1 MVLITIVPGAYKPTY
16 NWGAPHCIYIYIKN
30 NKKNNKYLKMSP
42 KRNPRT
48 PRMLLTCRSCLEPEE
63 SRLQGTPK
71 WSESERR
78 LSMVNILLIMVYIR
92 GYYMVI
98 IWLMMVNN
106 VFLVGGWP
114 TPLKNHGVK
123 VSWDDDYSQLNGTIK
138 FMCQNTN
145 QIRVFVSIFWFT
157 AMFRGFPTFLCFR
170 SCGSLW
176 TRSTS
181 RPDIER
187 SGLTPCQLVFS
198 LSRNRPIKN
207 KLPRRN
213 LLKTTISCICFRKA
227 TLSSCNVPTMRA
239 LGTINEVSFARLVN
253 PCAELRYCH
262 VQFFFRKK
270 KLYKHCDYWCSVLAI
285 DYYLVGGWPT
295 PLKSME
301 VSWDDEIPIYGKIT
315 NVPNHQPVID
325 YCW

>member
-1 MVLITIVPGAYKPTY
+1 MFFGWWLTY
-16 NWGAPHCIYIYIKN
+16 P
-30 NKKNNKYLKMSP
+30 S
-42 KRNPRT
+42 
-48 PRMLLTCRSCLEPEE
+48 
-63 SRLQGTPK
+63 
-71 WSESERR
+71 
-78 LSMVNILLIMVYIR
+78 
-92 GYYMVI
+92 
-98 IWLMMVNN
+98 
-106 VFLVGGWP
+106 
-114 TPLKNHGVK
+114 KNHGVK

-145 QIRVFVSIFWFT
+145 QIRIFVSIFFDSQLCLED
-157 AMFRGFPTFLCFR
+157 FRHFCVFGVAVR
-170 SCGSLW
+170 SDHGQHQDLTLKEVGSH
-176 TRSTS
+176 
-181 RPDIER
+181 
-187 SGLTPCQLVFS
+187 QLVFS

-213 LLKTTISCICFRKA
+213 LLKTTISCMCFRKA

-262 VQFFFRKK
+262 FQFFFRNK

-285 DYYLVGGWPT
+285 DYYLVGGWPA
-295 PLKSME
+295 PLKNMK